1 MIRLKDHLR
10 QHAIAYVA
18 LFIVLGGTAV
28 ALPGKGSVTSNDI
41 AKRAVKS
48 KSIAKKAVKSKN
60 IANQAVKTKKLADGA
75 VEAAKLAG
83 GAVGTAKL
91 ANGAVT
97 ANKSSGLV
105 RGDGE
110 QFMTGVTVD
119 GVGFLPTPV
128 TLAEV
133 PTMGRVE
140 LIACFGAP
148 NYSVRVRL
156 LADDDAQPFFGAGTV
171 TFSELPAGVGPPA
184 TSDQDAGLYSAGGG
198 TPLIAQA
205 PGGLGTGGHWDYS
218 LSRGSGEDTVGAHVS
233 VDGFNNHGIGGPV
246 QCTVSATAS
255 TQE

>member
-41 AKRAVKS
+41 AKKAVKS

-60 IANQAVKTKKLADGA
+60 IANQAVKSKKLADGA
-75 VEAAKLAG
+75 VEAAKIAG
-83 GAVGTAKL
+83 GAVDREA

-105 RGDGE
+105 QGDGE

-119 GVGFLPTPV
+119 GVGSCPTPV

-140 LIACFGAP
+140 LIACFGARRTTR
-148 NYSVRVRL
+148 SGSGCS
-156 LADDDAQPFFGAGTV
+156 ADDDAQPFFGAGTV

-184 TSDQDAGLYSAGGG
+184 TSEQDAGLFSAGGG
-198 TPLIAQA
+198 TPLIAEA
-205 PGGLGTGGHWDYS
+205 PGGLGTGGHWD
-218 LSRGSGEDTVGAHVS
+218 LQPLARQRRG
-233 VDGFNNHGIGGPV
+233 HGWSPR
-246 QCTVSATAS
+246 QR
-255 TQE
+255 